1 MFAHSS
7 FESDVSFVFPAA
19 FNSLDINSYKLSIS
33 PPTPRSVSSNL
44 GNIDR
49 AEPRTD
55 QRPPSLERMLDILD
69 RSSTILDV
77 DRQI

>member
-1 MFAHSS
+1 M
-7 FESDVSFVFPAA
+7 SFVSQPHSTPSISTAI
-19 FNSLDINSYKLSIS
+19 NSLSRLRRLGASAQD
-33 PPTPRSVSSNL
+33 L